1 MHSLSFF
8 TVLGMRH
15 RYFFLLL
22 ACCGSLALPLC
33 ARAQQMPLPPS
44 APVQTART
52 ELPLNNRDSEVHVQ
66 ALPADSS
73 VVLLVGRE
81 RRLSSQTDFTFQQ
94 YDHRL
99 RLRQETPL
107 KVADEFSFVRM
118 CAEGTTVYAL
128 FASRNTP
135 GRLFVAA
142 YNGHLGQTRTQQF
155 ETKLSREV
163 VELKALDG
171 RLFATVLLQDQL
183 HVTALLLDV
192 ATGQMQYLPSV
203 YENIPTQLTFV
214 ADAATRRAEYVLS
227 QNNGRKSRLLLKQ
240 LTDKG
245 QLVSSEF
252 VQAES
257 ERSLITAQVTPPQD
271 TTARLLMGTYSLR
284 DPNYA
289 QGVFATDLSRPAAGL
304 PGTSKPPLRFY
315 DFLHLKHFFDY
326 LKPSKQ
332 ARLRQRVA
340 RRLARSMSPMRWHY
354 RLLLHEL
361 LPQPDG
367 GYVLVA
373 EVYTPHYR
381 YNNYNAYLGSPFGT
395 FGNQYYLSG
404 YGAGTGLG
412 YSPYSSY
419 GGNRSFDGI
428 QTTHALVCGFDR
440 KGTLIWDNIF
450 VVENLRRTELEE
462 AVRLQ
467 ALPDG
472 RLVLAYLDE
481 NKLRYKV
488 VNRGESAPNDLQVP
502 ISTGIAEQGPE
513 RATDTDQYDLLPW
526 YGGRFVALG
535 YQHVRVSHGPD
546 REVFFMNTV
555 VFQ

>member
-1 MHSLSFF
+1 MI
-8 TVLGMRH
+8 H
-15 RYFFLLL
+15 RYFSLLL
-22 ACCGSLALPLC
+22 ACCGTLALPLR
-33 ARAQQMPLPPS
+33 APAQQPTPPPAN

-52 ELPLNNRDSEVHVQ
+52 ELLLTERDSEVHVQ
-66 ALPADSS
+66 ALVADSS

-81 RRLSSQTDFTFQQ
+81 HPLSSRTDFSFQQ
-94 YDHRL
+94 YGHDL

-107 KVADEFSFVRM
+107 NVDDEFNFVRM
-118 CAEGTTVYAL
+118 CAEGTTGYAL
-128 FASRNTP
+128 CASHHTP

-142 YNGHLGQTRTQQF
+142 YNGPLGQTRSQKF
-155 ETKLSREV
+155 DTKLSREV

-203 YENIPTQLTFV
+203 YESVPTQLTFV

-227 QNNGRKSRLLLKQ
+227 QTNGRKSRLLLKQ

-284 DPNYA
+284 DPTYA
-289 QGVFATDLSRPAAGL
+289 QGLFATDLSRPA
-304 PGTSKPPLRFY
+304 PGVAAAKAPLRFY

-332 ARLRQRVA
+332 ARLRQRVE
-340 RRLARSMSPMRWHY
+340 RRLARSVSPMRWHY

-373 EVYTPHYR
+373 EVYLPHYR
-381 YNNYNAYLGSPFGT
+381 YNNYGSYYGSPFGS
-395 FGNQYYLSG
+395 FGNQYYSSG
-404 YGAGTGLG
+404 YGYGGPNAGYSPGG
-412 YSPYSSY
+412 YSPYGS
-419 GGNRSFDGI
+419 NRAFDGY

-440 KGTLIWDNIF
+440 KGNLIWDNIF
-450 VVENLRRTELEE
+450 VVENLRRTDLEE

-467 ALPDG
+467 PLPDG

-488 VNRGESAPNDLQVP
+488 MNRGESAPNDLHVP
-502 ISTGIAEQGPE
+502 ISTGTGPAEQGLE
-513 RATDTDQYDLLPW
+513 RATDTDKYDLLPW

-546 REVFFMNTV
+546 REVFFMNSV

>member
-1 MHSLSFF
+1 MKQRCFS
-8 TVLGMRH
+8 
-15 RYFFLLL
+15 LLL
-22 ACCGSLALPLC
+22 ACCGTLALPLC
-33 ARAQQMPLPPS
+33 AWAQQPAPLPAD

-52 ELPLNNRDSEVHVQ
+52 ELPLTGRDSEVHVQ
-66 ALPADSS
+66 TLAADST
-73 VVLLVGRE
+73 VVLLVGRQPP
-81 RRLSSQTDFTFQQ
+81 LSSRTDFSFQQ
-94 YDHRL
+94 YGHDLH
-99 RLRQETPL
+99 LRQETAL

-128 FASRNTP
+128 FASRNTT
-135 GRLFVAA
+135 GRLLVAA
-142 YNGHLGQTRTQQF
+142 YNGPLGQTHSQQF
-155 ETKLSREV
+155 DTKLSREV
-163 VELKALDG
+163 IELKALDG

-203 YENIPTQLTFV
+203 YENVPTQLTFV

-227 QNNGRKSRLLLKQ
+227 QTNGRKSRLLLKQ

-257 ERSLITAQVTPPQD
+257 ERSLIMAQVTPPQD

-284 DPNYA
+284 DPTYA
-289 QGVFATDLSRPAAGL
+289 QGLFATDLSRPA
-304 PGTSKPPLRFY
+304 PGAADAMKPPLRFY

-326 LKPSKQ
+326 LKPGKQ

-340 RRLARSMSPMRWHY
+340 RRLARSMPPMRWHY

-373 EVYTPHYR
+373 EVYLPHYR
-381 YNNYNAYLGSPFGT
+381 YNGYNTYNGSGFGS
-395 FGNQYYLSG
+395 FGNQYHSSG
-404 YGAGTGLG
+404 YGYGGPNAVYLPGS
-412 YSPYSSY
+412 YSPY
-419 GGNRSFDGI
+419 GTNRAFDGY
-428 QTTHALVCGFDR
+428 QTTHALVCGFDH
-440 KGTLIWDNIF
+440 KGNLIWDNVF
-450 VVENLRRTELEE
+450 VVENLRRSELEE
-462 AVRLQ
+462 TVRLQ
-467 ALPDG
+467 PLPNG

-488 VNRGESAPNDLQVP
+488 VNRSESAPNDLHVL
-502 ISTGIAEQGPE
+502 ISTGAGPADQGLE

-546 REVFFMNTV
+546 REVFFMNKV

>member
-1 MHSLSFF
+1 MK
-8 TVLGMRH
+8 H
-15 RYFFLLL
+15 RYFALLL
-22 ACCGSLALPLC
+22 ACCGTLALPVC
-33 ARAQQMPLPPS
+33 AWAQKLLELPAN
-44 APVQTART
+44 APIQTART
-52 ELPLNNRDSEVHVQ
+52 ELPLTDRDSEVYVQ
-66 ALPADSS
+66 TLPADST

-81 RRLSSQTDFTFQQ
+81 HPLSSHTDFSFQQ
-94 YDHRL
+94 YGPDLH
-99 RLRQETPL
+99 LRQETPL

-128 FASRNTP
+128 FASRHTA
-135 GRLFVAA
+135 GRLLVAA
-142 YNGHLGQTRTQQF
+142 YNGPLGQTRSQQF
-155 ETKLSREV
+155 DTRLSREV

-192 ATGQMQYLPSV
+192 ATGRMQYLPSV
-203 YENIPTQLTFV
+203 YENVPTQLTFV

-227 QNNGRKSRLLLKQ
+227 QTNGRKSRLLLKQ

-257 ERSLITAQVTPPQD
+257 ERSLITAQITPPQD

-289 QGVFATDLSRPAAGL
+289 QGVFATDLSRPVSGGAG
-304 PGTSKPPLRFY
+304 TAKAPLRFY

-340 RRLARSMSPMRWHY
+340 RRLARSVSPMRWHY

-373 EVYTPHYR
+373 EVYLPHYR
-381 YNNYNAYLGSPFGT
+381 YNNYGSYYGSPFGS
-395 FGNQYYLSG
+395 FGNQYYSSG
-404 YGAGTGLG
+404 YGYGGPSSVYSPGG
-412 YSPYSSY
+412 YSPY
-419 GGNRSFDGI
+419 GNNRTFDGY
-428 QTTHALVCGFDR
+428 QTTHALVCGFDH
-440 KGTLIWDNIF
+440 KGNLIWDNIF
-450 VVENLRRTELEE
+450 VVENLRRTDLEE

-467 ALPDG
+467 SLPDG

-488 VNRGESAPNDLQVP
+488 VNRGETAPNDQHVT
-502 ISTGIAEQGPE
+502 ISTGTSPAGPGQE
-513 RATDTDQYDLLPW
+513 HATDTDQYDLLPW

>member
-1 MHSLSFF
+1 MK
-8 TVLGMRH
+8 H
-15 RYFFLLL
+15 RYFSLLL

-33 ARAQQMPLPPS
+33 TWAQKAPLLPN

-66 ALPADSS
+66 ALPADST
-73 VVLLVGRE
+73 VVLLIGHE
-81 RRLSSQTDFTFQQ
+81 RTLSSRSDFSFQQ
-94 YDHRL
+94 YDQRL
-99 RLRQETPL
+99 HLRQEVPL

-128 FASRNTP
+128 FASRNTT

-155 ETKLSREV
+155 DTKLSREV

-171 RLFATVLLQDQL
+171 KLFATVLLQDQL

-203 YENIPTQLTFV
+203 YEHVPTQLTFV

-227 QNNGRKSRLLLKQ
+227 QTNGRKSRLLLKQ

-245 QLVSSEF
+245 QLLSSEF

-289 QGVFATDLSRPAAGL
+289 QGVFATDLSRPASGV
-304 PGTSKPPLRFY
+304 PGAAKPPLRFY

-340 RRLARSMSPMRWHY
+340 RRLARSMPPMRWHY

-361 LPQPDG
+361 QPQPDG

-381 YNNYNAYLGSPFGT
+381 YNNYGTYYGSPFGS
-395 FGNQYYLSG
+395 FGNQYYSSG
-404 YGAGTGLG
+404 YDYGQGLG
-412 YSPYSSY
+412 YSPYSPY
-419 GGNRSFDGI
+419 GANRSFDGY

-440 KGTLIWDNIF
+440 KGTLLWDNIF

-502 ISTGIAEQGPE
+502 ISTGVSSAEQGPE

-535 YQHVRVSHGPD
+535 YQHVRVAHGSD